1 MLKLKLHV
9 QWKKVV
15 NNFLVLKKPRLRGFF
30 IGRMTIMIKANQLL
44 IPVVHVE
51 QMIEARWLVLA
62 DADNTL
68 HEFYSVVINHQTIVD
83 VLPTIQARVK
93 YTADQL
99 TKLDEHVLIPGLI
112 NAHTHA
118 AMTLMRGIADDQTLM
133 VWLNEHIWPAER
145 AVVTE
150 RYVEDASLL
159 ACAEMLSGGTTCF
172 NDMYFYP
179 QATARAA
186 SKAGIRAHLGLTV
199 LEFPTNYASDAD
211 DYLQKG
217 FEAHD
222 SWRNNVLISS
232 ALAPHAPYTI
242 SNQTFEKV
250 LTYAEQLDL
259 GIHMH
264 LHETR
269 DEIIQSESVHGVRPM
284 QRIATLGLLGP
295 NLTAAHGVHLLPH
308 EIDVLAEHGCH
319 IAHCPA
325 SNLKLGSGIAPVNAL
340 LKNNV
345 NVCIGTDGAASNNRL
360 DMFSEMRLAALLAKG
375 ISEDAAVL
383 PAYQALKMA
392 TINAA
397 KAIGLD
403 HKIGSIEVG
412 KQADL
417 VAVKLSDFAISPCYD
432 PVSHLVYSC
441 GREHVTH
448 TWVAGELRYSNGI
461 YANIEPIELKEV
473 IQIWQPKLI
482 QYKH

>member
-1 MLKLKLHV
+1 
-9 QWKKVV
+9 
-15 NNFLVLKKPRLRGFF
+15 
-30 IGRMTIMIKANQLL
+30 MTKQEQLP
-44 IPVVHVE
+44 IPITQVE
-51 QMIEARWLVLA
+51 LMIEARWVVPV
-62 DADNTL
+62 DSGNSL
-68 HEFYSVVINHQTIVD
+68 HEFYSVVINHQVIVD
-83 VLPTIQARVK
+83 VLPTTQARAK
-93 YTADQL
+93 YAASESIV
-99 TKLDEHVLIPGLI
+99 LDDHVLIPGLI

-118 AMTLMRGIADDQTLM
+118 AMTLMRGIADDLPLM
-133 VWLNEHIWPAER
+133 VWLNDHIWPAER
-145 AVVTE
+145 AIVTE

-159 ACAEMLSGGTTCF
+159 ASAEMLSGGTTCF

-179 QATARAA
+179 QATATAA

-199 LEFPTNYASDAD
+199 LEFPTNYAADAD

-222 SWRNNVLISS
+222 SWRGNPLISS
-232 ALAPHAPYTI
+232 SLAPHAPYTI

-250 LTYAEQLDL
+250 LTYAEQLGL
-259 GIHMH
+259 GIHTH

-269 DEIIQSESVHGVRPM
+269 DEISQSEASYGMRPI
-284 QRIATLGLLGP
+284 QRIADIGLLGP
-295 NLTAAHGVHLLPH
+295 GFIAAHGVHLLPH
-308 EIDVLAEHGCH
+308 EIDMLAEYGCH

-325 SNLKLGSGIAPVNAL
+325 SNLKLGSGIAPIGSL

-375 ISEDAAVL
+375 VNEDSSVL
-383 PAYQALKMA
+383 PAYQALKMV

-403 HKIGSIEVG
+403 NKIGSIEIG

-417 VAVKLSDFAISPCYD
+417 VAVKLSDFSISPCYD

-448 TWVAGELRYSNGI
+448 TWVAGELRYSNGS
-461 YANIEPIELKEV
+461 YANIEPVELKEI
-473 IQIWQPKLI
+473 IQTWQPKLRH
-482 QYKH
+482 YKH